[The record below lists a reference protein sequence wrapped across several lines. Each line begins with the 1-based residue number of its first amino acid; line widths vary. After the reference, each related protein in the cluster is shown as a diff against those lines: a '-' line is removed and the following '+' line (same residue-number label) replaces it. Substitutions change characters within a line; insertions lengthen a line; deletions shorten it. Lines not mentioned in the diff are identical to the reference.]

1 MSVKLWVE
9 KTMSYRS
16 GLASLLMG
24 LAVAAAGV
32 MTHLP
37 AEAQTGIANTKHNLG
52 NGSVPANRNKFTG
65 TEEICVFCHTP
76 HGADTAAAVPLW
88 NRTLGKDSSGAAVTY
103 NTYDQLGTS
112 TRRGGVA
119 DVGSVSLACLSCHD
133 GTQAMNSVLNAPG
146 SGTAWS
152 TTGTWSGN
160 NVDTATGKLKADV
173 ITNIGPD
180 LRNDHPVGI
189 QYAGGGYKK
198 GDTAAKPA
206 LVGGTAPE
214 FVAAVKDA
222 NKDVWWVDTSVGT
235 AGTREKTD
243 MMLYTRASAKAAGAT
258 VEEPFVECASC
269 HDPHSTQTTFL
280 RISNAGS
287 AVCLAC
293 HIK

>member
-1 MSVKLWVE
+1 MSLKLWVE

-16 GLASLLMG
+16 DLLSLVLG

-32 MTHLP
+32 LTHLP

-52 NGSVPANRNKFTG
+52 NGAGPAGRNKFSG

-88 NRTLGKDSSGAAVTY
+88 NRTLGSHGAAYT
-103 NTYDQLGTS
+103 TYDQLGTS
-112 TRRGGVA
+112 TLRGGVA
-119 DVGSVSLACLSCHD
+119 AVGSVSLACLSCHD

-146 SGTAWS
+146 SGTAWT
-152 TTGTWSGN
+152 TTGSWTGN
-160 NVDTATGKLKADV
+160 NVDTTTGKLKATV
-173 ITNIGPD
+173 VSNLGTD
-180 LRNDHPVGI
+180 LQNDHPVGI

-198 GDTAAKPA
+198 SDAAAKPT
-206 LVGGTAPE
+206 LVTGTAPE
-214 FVAAVKDA
+214 FNVAVKDT
-222 NKDVWWVDTSVGT
+222 NKDVWWVDTTGGT
-235 AGTREKTD
+235 TGTREKSD
-243 MMLYTRASAKAAGAT
+243 MMLYTRTSAKGAN
-258 VEEPFVECASC
+258 EPEPFVECASC